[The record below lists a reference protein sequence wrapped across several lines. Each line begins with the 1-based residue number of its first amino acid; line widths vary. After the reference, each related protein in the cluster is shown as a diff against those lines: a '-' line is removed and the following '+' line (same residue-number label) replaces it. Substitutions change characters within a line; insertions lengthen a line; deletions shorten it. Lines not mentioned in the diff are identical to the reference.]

1 MFVKLIKRIVHNW
14 HIKLLSLAL
23 AAILWIYV
31 DNLKAK
37 EMFFSI
43 PLEVKNVPAH
53 HMVANDLPASVK
65 VVLKGKESSLALVNE
80 DILKAYVDYEQRARS
95 RSRDIVRVD
104 KNTLPRGVTAKEIN
118 PAAVEVEI
126 EIVKRKHVKVVP
138 VIYADAPFGYQL
150 EDVEV
155 EPKEIEIEGPVS
167 LVDGVASVYTEDIDV
182 SGLTETTIKDV
193 KITLHDD
200 KILLMSED
208 SVTIKAIV
216 KEVYVV
222 KRVEDVPIVMM
233 NLRENL
239 RALLPSSAV
248 SALVKVPKRLEK
260 SLTRDMI
267 VATVECKDIESPGVF
282 YLPVLVKTRM
292 ENVTFIN
299 FEPRTVEIT
308 IEKER
313 VPRINL

>member
-1 MFVKLIKRIVHNW
+1 MFVKLIKRIVQNW

-53 HMVANDLPASVK
+53 HMVANDLPAAVK

-80 DILKAYVDYEQRARS
+80 DILKAYVDLEKRARARS
-95 RSRDIVRVD
+95 RDVVRVD
-104 KNTLPRGVTAKEIN
+104 KASLPRGVTVKEIN
-118 PAAVEVEI
+118 PAAVEAEI
-126 EIVKRKHVKVVP
+126 EIVSRKNVKVVP
-138 VIYADAPFGYQL
+138 VIYEDAPFGYQL

-155 EPKEIEIEGPVS
+155 EPIEVEIEGPVS
-167 LVDGVASVYTEDIDV
+167 LVNRIASVYTEDIDV
-182 SGLTETTIKDV
+182 SGLTETTIKDA
-193 KITLHDD
+193 KINLSDD
-200 KILLMSED
+200 KILLVNGD

-222 KRVEDVPIVMM
+222 KRIEDVPIVMA
-233 NLRENL
+233 NLKEDL
-239 RALLPSSAV
+239 RALLPGSAV
-248 SALVKVPKRLEK
+248 SALVKVPQRIEK
-260 SLTRDMI
+260 GLTRDMV
-267 VATVECKDIESPGVF
+267 VAEVECKDIESPGVF
-282 YLPVLVKTRM
+282 YLPVLVKTRT
-292 ENVTFIN
+292 ENTTCID

-308 IEKER
+308 VEKEQ